1 MNKSDKIYIAGHKGM
16 VGSAC
21 LRLYKKKEYS
31 NIITKSSNEL
41 DLRNSQAVSDFF
53 KIEKPDY
60 VILAAA
66 KVGGIKYNNTH
77 QAEFLYENLM
87 IEANVIH
94 NAYINNAKKLCY
106 LGSSCI
112 YPCECPQP
120 IKEEYLLTGPLEP
133 TNEGYAV
140 AKIAGFKLAYYYAKQ
155 YSFNTISLMP
165 CNLYG
170 RNDCFD
176 LDKSHVLSALIKRFI
191 DAVDEHKDSVTLWGT
206 GVAKREFLNVDDT
219 ASAIYH
225 LMENWND
232 PYFMNVGS
240 GKEITIK
247 DLAILIAEEAGF
259 KGKIN
264 WDPSKPDGMLRK
276 CMDISKLKATGFN
289 PKISLTAG
297 IRNLINEYQT
307 IKENII

>member
-1 MNKSDKIYIAGHKGM
+1 MNKSDKIYIAGHNGM

-21 LRLYKKKEYS
+21 LRLYKEKGFL
-31 NIITKSSNEL
+31 NIITRSSSEL
-41 DLRNSQAVSDFF
+41 DLRNSQEVSTFF
-53 KIEKPDY
+53 DSEKPDY

-94 NAYINNAKKLCY
+94 NAYLSNVKKLCY

-140 AKIAGFKLAYYYAKQ
+140 AKIAGFKMAYYYAKQ
-155 YSFNTISLMP
+155 YGFNTISLMP

-170 RNDCFD
+170 KNDCFD
-176 LDKSHVLSALIKRFI
+176 LDKSHVLSALIKRFV
-191 DAVDEHKDSVTLWGT
+191 DAVDENKDSVTLWGT
-206 GVAKREFLNVDDT
+206 GIAKREFLNVDDT

-225 LMENWND
+225 LMENWNN

-247 DLAILIAEEAGF
+247 DLALLIAKETGF
-259 KGKIN
+259 NGSVK
-264 WDPSKPDGMLRK
+264 WDSTKPDGMLRK
-276 CMDISKLKATGFN
+276 CMDISKLKATGFQ
-289 PKISLTAG
+289 PKISLTKG
-297 IRNLINEYQT
+297 IKNLIVEY
-307 IKENII
+307 KNII

>member
-1 MNKSDKIYIAGHKGM
+1 MEKTDKLYIAGHNGM

-21 LRLYKKKEYS
+21 LRLYKKLGYS
-31 NIITKSSNEL
+31 NIMTRSSKEL
-41 DLRNSQAVSDFF
+41 DLRDSKAVSDFF
-53 KIEKPDY
+53 KAEKPDY

-66 KVGGIKYNNTH
+66 KVGGIKYNSTH

-94 NAYINNAKKLCY
+94 NAYINGTKKLCY

-140 AKIAGFKLAYYYAKQ
+140 AKISGYKLAYYYAKQ
-155 YSFNTISLMP
+155 YGFNTISLMP

-170 RNDCFD
+170 ANDCFD
-176 LDKSHVLSALIKRFI
+176 LDKSHVLSALIKRFS
-191 DAVDEHKDSVTLWGT
+191 DAVKNNSESITLWGT
-206 GVAKREFLNVDDT
+206 GVAKREFLNVDDV

-232 PYFMNVGS
+232 PNFINIGS
-240 GKEITIK
+240 GKEISIK
-247 DLAILIAEEAGF
+247 DLALLIAKETGF
-259 KGKIN
+259 NGEIN

-276 CMDISKLKATGFN
+276 CMDISKLQSTGFE
-289 PKISLTAG
+289 PKISLLEG
-297 IRNLINEYQT
+297 IRNLIKEYRT
-307 IKENII
+307 TNYK

>member
-1 MNKSDKIYIAGHKGM
+1 MDKSDKIYIAGHKGM

-21 LRLYKKKEYS
+21 LRLYKEKGFS
-31 NIITKSSNEL
+31 NIITRSSKDL
-41 DLRNSQAVSDFF
+41 DLRDSNAVSDFF
-53 KIEKPDY
+53 KTERPDY

-66 KVGGIKYNNTH
+66 KVGGIKYNSTH

-94 NAYINNAKKLCY
+94 NSYINAVKKLCY

-120 IKEEYLLTGPLEP
+120 IKEDYLLTGPLEP

-140 AKIAGFKLAYYYAKQ
+140 AKIAGFKMAYYYAKQ
-155 YSFNTISLMP
+155 YAFNTISLMP

-170 RNDCFD
+170 TNDCFD
-176 LDKSHVLSALIKRFI
+176 LEKSHVLSALIKRFV
-191 DAVDEHKDSVTLWGT
+191 DAVDKNKDSITLWGT
-206 GVAKREFLNVDDT
+206 GIAKREFLNVDDT

-225 LMENWND
+225 LMKNWND
-232 PYFMNVGS
+232 PNFMNIGS

-247 DLAILIAEEAGF
+247 DLALLIAEETGF
-259 KGKIN
+259 QGKIN
-264 WDPSKPDGMLRK
+264 WDSSKPDGMLRK
-276 CMDISKLKATGFN
+276 CMDISRLNATGFK
-289 PKISLTAG
+289 PKISLIEG
-297 IRNLINEYQT
+297 ISRLVNEY
-307 IKENII
+307 KELK